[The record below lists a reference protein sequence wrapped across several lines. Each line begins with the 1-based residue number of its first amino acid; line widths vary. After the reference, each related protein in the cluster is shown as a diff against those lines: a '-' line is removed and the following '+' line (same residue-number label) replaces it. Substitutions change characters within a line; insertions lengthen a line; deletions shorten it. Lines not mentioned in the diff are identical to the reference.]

1 MESIYVAI
9 DTVDVE
15 ISCHPVHIVAETAM
29 TTYLLHF
36 TMPTAWQQP

>member
-1 MESIYVAI
+1 MENIYLAF

-15 ISCHPVHIVAETAM
+15 ISCHQVQMVAETAM

-36 TMPTAWQQP
+36 AVPTVWQQP